1 MNSISKHFNEII
13 ISRLSAVT
21 NLADLAKDTGLDAS
35 TLRKIANGSNKNPTL
50 RVLDQLNNALCQGSD
65 FLSQGSAQAPLP
77 QMSALDK
84 PEKVAL

>member
-1 MNSISKHFNEII
+1 MNSISKHFEEII

-21 NLADLAKDTGLDAS
+21 NLAELAKETGLDAS

-65 FLSQGSAQAPLP
+65 FLSQGSAQSALP
-77 QMSALDK
+77 EMSASNE
-84 PEKVAL
+84 PERVAL